1 MNKRFL
7 RNQILFFDKDLSNLA
22 NLKVIIFGVGGVGGQ
37 VVEMLARSGIENL
50 TLVDFDRVNITNI
63 NRQIIA
69 LESTIDKLKVEVFK
83 DRILDINP
91 NAKVTIF
98 PIVYDENHLIN
109 LNDYDYIIDAIDQV
123 SSKILLIK
131 EAYKAKVKII
141 SAMGAGNKLNPLAFK
156 VAKINQTS
164 VCPLAKIIRNEL
176 KKYGISDLKVVYSQ
190 ENSIKTNYVENNK
203 KVIGSWASVTST
215 MGNIIANEVLKDL
228 IEKYC

>member
-7 RNQILFFDKDLSNLA
+7 RNQILFFDKDLSKLA

-50 TLVDFDRVNITNI
+50 TLVDFDMVNITNI

>member
-7 RNQILFFDKDLSNLA
+7 RNQILFFDKDLSKLA

-37 VVEMLARSGIENL
+37 VVEMLARSGMENL

-203 KVIGSWASVTST
+203 KVIGSWACVTST

>member
-7 RNQILFFDKDLSNLA
+7 RNQILFFDKDLSKLA

-215 MGNIIANEVLKDL
+215 TGNIIANEVLKDL

>member
-7 RNQILFFDKDLSNLA
+7 RNQILFFDKDLSKLA

-109 LNDYDYIIDAIDQV
+109 LNDYDYIIDTIDQV

>member
-7 RNQILFFDKDLSNLA
+7 RNQILFFDKESSKLA
-22 NLKVIIFGVGGVGGQ
+22 YLKVIIFGVGGVGGQ

>member
-7 RNQILFFDKDLSNLA
+7 RNQILFFDKDLSKLA

-37 VVEMLARSGIENL
+37 VVEMLARSGMENL

-215 MGNIIANEVLKDL
+215 MGNIIANEVLKYL

>member
-7 RNQILFFDKDLSNLA
+7 RNQILFFDKDLSKLA

-91 NAKVTIF
+91 NAKVVIF

>member
-7 RNQILFFDKDLSNLA
+7 RNQILFFDKDLSKLA

-176 KKYGISDLKVVYSQ
+176 KKYGISDLKVVYSK

>member
-7 RNQILFFDKDLSNLA
+7 RNQILFFDKDLSKLA

-164 VCPLAKIIRNEL
+164 VCPLAKIIRKKK

>member
-7 RNQILFFDKDLSNLA
+7 RNQILFFDKDLSKLA

-123 SSKILLIK
+123 SSKIVLIK
-131 EAYKAKVKII
+131 EAYKSKVKII

-156 VAKINQTS
+156 VTKINQTS

>member
-7 RNQILFFDKDLSNLA
+7 RNQILFFDKDLSKLA

-91 NAKVTIF
+91 NAKVVIF

-176 KKYGISDLKVVYSQ
+176 KKYDISDLKVVYSQ

>member
-7 RNQILFFDKDLSNLA
+7 RNQILFFDKDLSKLA

-98 PIVYDENHLIN
+98 PFVYDENHLIN

>member
-7 RNQILFFDKDLSNLA
+7 RNQILFFDKDLSKLA

-141 SAMGAGNKLNPLAFK
+141 SAMGAGNILNPLAFK
-156 VAKINQTS
+156 VTKINQTS
-164 VCPLAKIIRNEL
+164 VCPLVKIIRNEL

>member
-1 MNKRFL
+1 M
-7 RNQILFFDKDLSNLA
+7 
-22 NLKVIIFGVGGVGGQ
+22 
-37 VVEMLARSGIENL
+37 
-50 TLVDFDRVNITNI
+50 
-63 NRQIIA
+63 
-69 LESTIDKLKVEVFK
+69 
-83 DRILDINP
+83 
-91 NAKVTIF
+91 
-98 PIVYDENHLIN
+98 IN
-109 LNDYDYIIDAIDQV
+109 LNDYDYIIKNINQV

>member
-7 RNQILFFDKDLSNLA
+7 RNQILFFDKDLSKLA

-69 LESTIDKLKVEVFK
+69 LESTIDKLKIEVFK

-215 MGNIIANEVLKDL
+215 MGNIIANEVL
-228 IEKYC
+228 

>member
-7 RNQILFFDKDLSNLA
+7 RNQILFFDKDLSKLA

-156 VAKINQTS
+156 VTKINQTS

>member
-7 RNQILFFDKDLSNLA
+7 RNQILFFDKDLSKLA

-83 DRILDINP
+83 DRIFIINL
-91 NAKVTIF
+91 NAKIKIF
-98 PIVYDENHLIN
+98 PIVYDEKHLIN

-156 VAKINQTS
+156 VPKINQTS

>member
-7 RNQILFFDKDLSNLA
+7 RNQILFFDKDLSKLA

-37 VVEMLARSGIENL
+37 VVEMLARSGMENL

-156 VAKINQTS
+156 VTKINQTS

>member
-7 RNQILFFDKDLSNLA
+7 RNQILFFDKDLSKLA

-164 VCPLAKIIRNEL
+164 VCPLAKII
-176 KKYGISDLKVVYSQ
+176 
-190 ENSIKTNYVENNK
+190 
-203 KVIGSWASVTST
+203 
-215 MGNIIANEVLKDL
+215 
-228 IEKYC
+228 

>member
-7 RNQILFFDKDLSNLA
+7 RNQILFFDKDLSKLA

-131 EAYKAKVKII
+131 EAYKARVKII

>member
-7 RNQILFFDKDLSNLA
+7 RNQILFFDKDLSKLA

-69 LESTIDKLKVEVFK
+69 LESTIDKLKIEVFK

>member
-7 RNQILFFDKDLSNLA
+7 RNQILFFDKDLSKLA

-109 LNDYDYIIDAIDQV
+109 LNDYDYIIDVIDQV

>member
-7 RNQILFFDKDLSNLA
+7 RNQILFFDKDLSKLA

-91 NAKVTIF
+91 NAKVVIF

-190 ENSIKTNYVENNK
+190 ENSIKTNYVENSK

>member
-7 RNQILFFDKDLSNLA
+7 RNQILFFDKDLSKLA

-141 SAMGAGNKLNPLAFK
+141 SAMGAGNILNPLAFK
-156 VAKINQTS
+156 VTKINQTS

>member
-7 RNQILFFDKDLSNLA
+7 RNQILFFDKDLSKLA

-37 VVEMLARSGIENL
+37 VVEMLARSGMENL

-91 NAKVTIF
+91 NAKVVIF

>member
-7 RNQILFFDKDLSNLA
+7 RNQILFFDKDLSKLA

-176 KKYGISDLKVVYSQ
+176 KKYEISDLKVVYSQ

>member
-7 RNQILFFDKDLSNLA
+7 RNQILFFDKDLSKLA

-37 VVEMLARSGIENL
+37 VVEMLARSGMENL

>member
-7 RNQILFFDKDLSNLA
+7 RNQILFFDKDLSKLA

-109 LNDYDYIIDAIDQV
+109 LNDYDYIIDTIDQV

-156 VAKINQTS
+156 VTKINQTS

>member
-7 RNQILFFDKDLSNLA
+7 RNQILFFDKDLSKLA

-91 NAKVTIF
+91 NANVTIF

-156 VAKINQTS
+156 VAKINQTG

-228 IEKYC
+228 IEKFC

>member
-7 RNQILFFDKDLSNLA
+7 RNQILFFDKDLSKLA

-91 NAKVTIF
+91 NANVTIF

>member
-7 RNQILFFDKDLSNLA
+7 RNQILFFDKDLSKLA

-156 VAKINQTS
+156 DAKIKQTS

>member
-7 RNQILFFDKDLSNLA
+7 RNQILFFDKDLSKLA

>member
-7 RNQILFFDKDLSNLA
+7 RNQILFFDKDLSKLA

-156 VAKINQTS
+156 VTKINQTS

-190 ENSIKTNYVENNK
+190 ENSIKTNYVENSK

>member
-91 NAKVTIF
+91 NAKVVIF

>member
-7 RNQILFFDKDLSNLA
+7 RNQILFFDKDLSKLA

-190 ENSIKTNYVENNK
+190 ENSIKTNYVEIKEEN
-203 KVIGSWASVTST
+203 
-215 MGNIIANEVLKDL
+215 
-228 IEKYC
+228 

>member
-7 RNQILFFDKDLSNLA
+7 INQILFFDKDLSKLA

>member
-7 RNQILFFDKDLSNLA
+7 RNQILFFDKDLSKLV

>member
-7 RNQILFFDKDLSNLA
+7 RNQILFFDKDLSKLA

-37 VVEMLARSGIENL
+37 VVEMLTRSGMENL